1 MKIWLILLGLIFL
14 TIFGVWA
21 ESSPPSILPDNLFC
35 QPLFTASLE
44 STELTGQVG
53 RPTMVRI
60 QLEPD
65 SIPSGHFIVSLADV
79 VKGPDGPQA
88 DILTGYPEIKVTP
101 KVVGDYQIMVRV
113 SLIIKSS
120 CAGAEASTLLKQMVH
135 LIVMPE

>member
-14 TIFGVWA
+14 AIFGVWA

-35 QPLFTASLE
+35 QPFFTASLE

-53 RPTMVRI
+53 SPTMVRI

-65 SIPSGHFIVSLADV
+65 SIPFGHFIVSLAEV
-79 VKGPDGPQA
+79 VKGPDGPEA

-101 KVVGDYQIMVRV
+101 KVAGDYLIMVRV
-113 SLIIKSS
+113 NLIIKSS